1 MSIVQPSL
9 ERLRARGGAKWQAF
23 GPDVLPAWVADM
35 DFEIA
40 DAIRAALEETI
51 ACNSLGYT
59 LPFDRAGLDEVFCA
73 RQRARFAW
81 EIAPAQV
88 EFFSDVVQAI
98 YLALLTLTE
107 PGDGV
112 LITTPIYPPFLGAVA
127 ETGRRADLCTLVR
140 GPGGYEIDF
149 DALAR
154 AVDGRTRLLL
164 LCHPHNPTGRAF
176 HRTELVRL
184 AEFALARDLWVVAD
198 EIHADLMLD
207 ARAHVPFAALG
218 PEIAARTLTL
228 TSPSKPFNIAGLC
241 LAVGVFGSEALRNRF
256 HALPPHVRGGR
267 SAFGLA
273 GASAAWTVGQPWLDG
288 VIEQLRANRAQVAAF
303 VRERWP
309 DVVHI
314 PPEATYLAWLDFRAL
329 GLGCEP
335 HRFFLENAKVALGE
349 GPAFGAPGEGFVR
362 LNFAT
367 TPALLDTVLTRMD
380 AALRAR

>member
-1 MSIVQPSL
+1 MSIGQPSL
-9 ERLRARGGAKWQAF
+9 ERLRARGGIKWQAF

-35 DFEIA
+35 DFEVA
-40 DAIRAALEETI
+40 DEIRAALEDTI
-51 ACNSLGYT
+51 ARNSLGYT
-59 LPFDRAGLDEVFCA
+59 QPFEREGLDQVFCA
-73 RQRARFAW
+73 RLRARFAW
-81 EIAPAQV
+81 DVDPAQV

-107 PGDGV
+107 AGDGV

-127 ETGRRADLCTLVR
+127 ETGRRPDLCTLVR
-140 GPGGYEIDF
+140 GPRGYEIDF

-176 HRTELVRL
+176 QRAELVQL
-184 AEFALARDLWVVAD
+184 AQFALAHDLWVVAD

-207 ARAHVPFAALG
+207 ARMHVPFASLG

-241 LAVGVFGSEALRNRF
+241 LAAGVFGSDALRARF
-256 HALPPHVRGGR
+256 HALPPHLRGGR

-273 GASAAWTVGQPWLDG
+273 AARAAWTVGQPWLDA
-288 VIEQLRANRAQVAAF
+288 VLVQLRANRDQVATF

-309 DVVHI
+309 EVVYM

-329 GLGCEP
+329 ALAREP
-335 HRFFLENAKVALGE
+335 YRFFLETAKVALGE
-349 GPAFGAPGEGFVR
+349 GPAFGTPGEGFVR

-367 TPALLDTVLTRMD
+367 TPAILDAVLTRMD